1 MKYQTHDLVSFR
13 YVRLYVL
20 PFLMFN
26 LKIPLKVTF
35 THNRKEARRI
45 VNSRMFK
52 VKPTFIFTML
62 KATLWDIGVNI
73 IFLAAFQDRQL
84 KFSMMNPCTN
94 DYLVYYLFFIM

>member
-1 MKYQTHDLVSFR
+1 MQCCIKF
-13 YVRLYVL
+13 
-20 PFLMFN
+20 
-26 LKIPLKVTF
+26 PLKVTF
-35 THNRKEARRI
+35 NHNRRI

-62 KATLWDIGVNI
+62 KATIWDKGVNI
-73 IFLAAFQDRQL
+73 IFLPAIQDRQL